1 MATVLVSGASV
12 AGTATAYWLRRQGH
26 SVTVVERHPGLRPGG
41 QAIDVRGPAL
51 TVLDRM
57 GLLDAVRARA
67 IAFRG
72 MSAVDAAGAE
82 ISRDTEKTATGGLIG
97 SPDIE
102 ILRDD
107 LVDVLH
113 AAVPDVDFVF
123 GDTVA
128 ALDDTGEAVHVE
140 FERAAPQT
148 FDLVVGADG
157 LHSAVRRLAFGPE
170 EDFLRRMGMFLAVC
184 TIDNILGLDHWQTW
198 FVEREPELFCG
209 LYSARDDTEARVM
222 FGFTDTHLRLD
233 YRDGVAQ
240 RAEIER
246 RFAGTGA
253 FVDRLLDLTRDATDF
268 YCDEAAQIVMD
279 RWSAGR
285 IALVGDAAH
294 CASPLSGQGSSLAL
308 IGAYVLGGEL
318 GAAHGDH
325 VRGFTRYE
333 AALRGYVA
341 DNQALAFEDSSDDDT
356 WWDRF
361 YPVVNGLVLG
371 DYPDR
376 AVAGR

>member
-12 AGTATAYWLRRQGH
+12 AGTATAYWLARQGH

-51 TVLDRM
+51 TALERM

-67 IAFRG
+67 ITFRG
-72 MSAVDAAGAE
+72 MSAVDAAGTE
-82 ISRDTEKTATGGLIG
+82 TSRDTEKTATGGLIG

-107 LVDVLH
+107 LVAVLY
-113 AAVPDVDFVF
+113 AATPDVDYVF

-128 ALDDTGEAVHVE
+128 ALDDTGEAVRVD
-140 FERAAPQT
+140 FERAGTRT

-157 LHSAVRRLAFGPE
+157 LHSAVRRAAFGPE
-170 EDFLRRMGMFLAVC
+170 ERFIKPMGMFLAVG
-184 TIDNILGLDHWQTW
+184 TAANVLGLDHWQTW
-198 FVEREPELFCG
+198 YGEREPELFCG
-209 LYSARDDTEARVM
+209 VYSARDNTEARVM
-222 FGFTDTHLRLD
+222 FGFTDPSLRLD
-233 YRDGVAQ
+233 HRDVAAQ

-246 RFAGTGA
+246 RFRGAGA
-253 FVDRLLDLTRDATDF
+253 FAERLLQMTRDIGQF

-279 RWSAGR
+279 RWSTGR

-308 IGAYVLGGEL
+308 IGAYVLAGEL
-318 GAAHGDH
+318 AAAGGDH
-325 VRGFTRYE
+325 GRGFAGYE
-333 AALRGYVA
+333 AALRRYVT
-341 DNQALAFEDSSDDDT
+341 DNQALAFEDSSDDDA

-361 YPVVNGLVLG
+361 YPVVNGLTLG
-371 DYPDR
+371 DYPDLAAAR
-376 AVAGR
+376 